1 MRLPG
6 SPPSCGVLPDRR
18 ENDRMNAFLR
28 FPADRQRL
36 LYEEG
41 QQRLGLTP
49 ASIEKAFW
57 VCWTLRELFG
67 LPQWGE
73 HLTFKGGTSLSKG
86 WRLISRFSEDIDV
99 VIDREHLGFG
109 GDSLSGKQ
117 QKRLIKECSRR
128 IEADLGPSLE
138 NRFREALPAGMDW
151 QLTPADV
158 EEDPDRQTL
167 LFHYPSAFKEHIAY
181 VRPVVK
187 IEMGARSETE
197 PVETPII
204 QPYVAEAFPDL
215 LPDSAF
221 AVRTVAAARTF
232 WEKAMLLHEETF
244 RPADRPR
251 RARLSRHYYDL
262 WCLIR
267 KGVATQATTDP
278 ELFGRVA
285 RHRQIFFKI
294 SWVDYDTLRKGSLR
308 LLPSL
313 VHLSDW
319 RRDYEA
325 MREEMFF
332 DEPPSFDEVLTVIK
346 QFEEAFNR

>member
-6 SPPSCGVLPDRR
+6 SPQSCGVLPSR
-18 ENDRMNAFLR
+18 NGNNRMNAFLR
-28 FPADRQRL
+28 LPADRRRL
-36 LYEEG
+36 LCEEG

-49 ASIEKAFW
+49 ASIEKDFW
-57 VCWTLRELFG
+57 VCWTLRALFG

-99 VIDREHLGFG
+99 VIEREHLGFG
-109 GDSLSGKQ
+109 GDVLSGKER
-117 QKRLIKECSRR
+117 KRLVKECSRR
-128 IEADLGPSLE
+128 IEAELGPSLE
-138 NRFREALPAGMDW
+138 SRFREVLPVGMDW
-151 QLTPADV
+151 RLTPADA

-167 LFHYPSAFKEHIAY
+167 LFHYPSVLSGSAAY

-187 IEMGARSETE
+187 IEMGARSETD
-197 PVETPII
+197 PVETPFIR
-204 QPYVAEAFPDL
+204 PYLAEAFPDL
-215 LPDSAF
+215 LADSTF
-221 AVRTVAAARTF
+221 AVKTVAATRTF
-232 WEKAMLLHEETF
+232 LEKAMLLHEETF

-267 KGVATQATTDP
+267 KGIAAQAIADP
-278 ELFGRVA
+278 ELFDRVA
-285 RHRQIFFKI
+285 RHRQIFFKV
-294 SWVDYDTLRKGSLR
+294 SWVNYDTLGKGTLR
-308 LLPSL
+308 LLPPPE
-313 VHLSDW
+313 HLSGW

-332 DEPPSFDEVLTVIK
+332 DEPPSFDEVLAVIK
-346 QFEEAFNR
+346 EFEEEFNR

>member
-1 MRLPG
+1 
-6 SPPSCGVLPDRR
+6 
-18 ENDRMNAFLR
+18 MNAFLR
-28 FPADRQRL
+28 LPADRRRL
-36 LYEEG
+36 LCEEG

-49 ASIEKAFW
+49 ASIEKDFW

-99 VIDREHLGFG
+99 VIDRERLGFG
-109 GDSLSGKQ
+109 GDTLSGKQ
-117 QKRLIKECSRR
+117 QKRLVKECSRR
-128 IEADLGPSLE
+128 IEVDVGPSLE
-138 NRFREALPAGMDW
+138 NRFRGVLPEGMDW
-151 QLTPADV
+151 RLTLADV
-158 EEDPDRQTL
+158 GEDPDRQTL
-167 LFHYPSAFKEHIAY
+167 LFHYPSVFSGSAAY

-187 IEMGARSETE
+187 IEMGARSETD
-197 PVETPII
+197 PVETPFI
-204 QPYVAEAFPDL
+204 QPYLAEAFPDL
-215 LPDSAF
+215 LADGTF
-221 AVRTVAAARTF
+221 AIKTVAATRTF

-267 KGVATQATTDP
+267 KGIAAQAIADP
-278 ELFGRVA
+278 ELFDRIA
-285 RHRQIFFKI
+285 RHRQIFFKV
-294 SWVDYDTLRKGSLR
+294 SWVNYDTLGKGTLR
-308 LLPSL
+308 LLPPPE
-313 VHLSDW
+313 HLNGW

-332 DEPPSFDEVLTVIK
+332 DEPPSFDEVLAVIK
-346 QFEEAFNR
+346 GFEEEFNR